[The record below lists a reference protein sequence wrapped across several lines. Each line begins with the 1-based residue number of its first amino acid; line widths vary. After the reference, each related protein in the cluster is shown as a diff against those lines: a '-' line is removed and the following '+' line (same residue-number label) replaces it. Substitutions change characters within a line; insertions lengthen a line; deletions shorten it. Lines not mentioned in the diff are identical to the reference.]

1 MSHGIY
7 IAMGAA
13 RAQEHRLETLSND
26 LANAKTAG
34 YKTQETIYKQIHNDV
49 TVMGSSKQAMGLNHP
64 VRFLPE
70 DRLPVTMVER
80 FTKFS
85 QGTLRFTGNDLD
97 MAVNGEGFFT
107 VEGPNGPM
115 YTRNG
120 TFMIDRDARLVD
132 QEGLPVLDVNGKSI
146 QLSNER
152 GKIGITQEGEI
163 IVDGESLG
171 KLNIVRFDD
180 QQELLRMGNSNYR
193 HPDPNFVPAQ
203 VETPDVRQQFLEMAN
218 VNPVHT
224 MAMLIKTN
232 RIFELNTK
240 AMQAYKQMD
249 DQASREVGKL

>member
-1 MSHGIY
+1 M
-7 IAMGAA
+7 
-13 RAQEHRLETLSND
+13 
-26 LANAKTAG
+26 
-34 YKTQETIYKQIHNDV
+34 YKRQ
-49 TVMGSSKQAMGLNHP
+49 
-64 VRFLPE
+64 
-70 DRLPVTMVER
+70 
-80 FTKFS
+80 
-85 QGTLRFTGNDLD
+85 
-97 MAVNGEGFFT
+97 
-107 VEGPNGPM
+107 
-115 YTRNG
+115 
-120 TFMIDRDARLVD
+120 
-132 QEGLPVLDVNGKSI
+132 
-146 QLSNER
+146 NER

-171 KLNIVRFDD
+171 RLNIVRFDD

-249 DQASREVGKL
+249 DQAAREVGKL